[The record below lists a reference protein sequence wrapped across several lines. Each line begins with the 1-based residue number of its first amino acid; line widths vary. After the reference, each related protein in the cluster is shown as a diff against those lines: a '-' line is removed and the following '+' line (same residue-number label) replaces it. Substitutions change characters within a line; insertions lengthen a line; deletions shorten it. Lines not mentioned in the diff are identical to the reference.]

1 LGAVNPLDVLGSSRG
16 EREKRSKHGEGRA
29 FVKNRHAKQPSF
41 NRLRFLLLCLLPA
54 TAWSAAIDWP
64 QFRGPNQNGTSAGNV
79 FDADFGLSAAWVRS
93 LGSGYSGISIVD
105 GVAVTMTTDGEV
117 DFVTAFEVE
126 NGSELWRHELGPM
139 YVGHD
144 GSSDGPIG
152 TATIHND
159 VVYAIG
165 PRGHLVAL
173 DVESGK
179 PLWRREL
186 NREPEA
192 REPTWGYATT
202 PLVAGTNLV
211 VLTGGDRGHA
221 VAAFRLADGEPVWHV
236 GSDTVGYQS
245 PLLVDLHGRRQVIA
259 ALDNEVLGLDPSSG
273 SVLWQHSYGEDQTD
287 GFGQPIVFQGN
298 RILVNLWEEAVLL
311 EVDETREG
319 YEVRELW
326 RSTQLRRSYALPV
339 YANGYLFGFGGRF
352 LTCVDP
358 ETGRAV
364 WKSRP
369 PGGRGL
375 ILVGDHLV
383 LTSLEGDL
391 VVAEASPEGYAER
404 ARLPLFE
411 TQSYTT
417 PSFAG
422 GHLFLRDMERL
433 ARVGVTGRPTGE
445 MITASSDSR
454 LVVPEGAFGVF
465 VSKLLAASEDE
476 ERKARVDRF
485 LREQSSFP
493 ILEEEG
499 RVHFVYRGDVEDIAL
514 QGSMLEPEEDRVLH
528 RIPGTDLHFTSLEL
542 DPQGH
547 WEYRFSIFDEA
558 LVDPLNPHQIGSIG
572 GEFSELRMPGWEVP
586 DHIVEPSGPRGR
598 IDTFTLQSKATE
610 SEREIQVY
618 LPASYDDG
626 EARYPVVLYNNGN
639 SHLAQARLD
648 WSLDN
653 LMSGRVSPA
662 IVVLLPRVGQDFGGP
677 TSDAYIEMLTT
688 ELLPYLDS
696 HYRTLTE
703 PATRTIMG
711 VGSGGNISAYT
722 AFTAPGHFGKLA
734 TQSLYLIPA
743 SGAGLEGACRSVAAA
758 RVRGQDEGRDGRCR
772 VGQLARPARRYPGRI
787 LSTEELRGGR
797 AVSSEGLV

>member
-1 LGAVNPLDVLGSSRG
+1 M
-16 EREKRSKHGEGRA
+16 
-29 FVKNRHAKQPSF
+29 KNRHPKQPSF
-41 NRLRFLLLCLLPA
+41 KDFRFLLLCLLPA
-54 TAWSAAIDWP
+54 TAGSAAVDWP
-64 QFRGPNQNGTSAGNV
+64 QFRGPNQNGTAVGNV

-105 GVAVTMTTDGEV
+105 DVAVTMTTDGEV

-126 NGSELWRHELGPM
+126 NGGELWRHELGPM

-144 GSSDGPIG
+144 GSSDGPIS
-152 TATIHND
+152 TATIHDD
-159 VVYAIG
+159 VVYALG

-173 DVESGK
+173 DVASGRA
-179 PLWRREL
+179 LWRREL

-202 PLVAGTNLV
+202 PLVSGTNLV
-211 VLTGGDRGHA
+211 VLTGGGAGHA
-221 VAAFRLADGEPVWHV
+221 VTAFRLADGEPVWHA

-245 PLLVDLHGRRQVIA
+245 PVLVDLLGRRQLIA

-273 SVLWQHSYGEDQTD
+273 SILWQHAYGEGQTD
-287 GFGQPIVFQGN
+287 GFGQPTVLDGN

-311 EVDETREG
+311 EVDNKGEG
-319 YEVRELW
+319 YEVREVW
-326 RSTQLRRSYALPV
+326 RSNQLRRSYALPV
-339 YANGYLFGFGGRF
+339 YAAGHLFGFSDRF

-358 ETGRAV
+358 ETGGAV

-375 ILVGDHLV
+375 ILVDGHLV

-404 ARLPLFE
+404 ARFPLFE

-422 GHLFLRDMERL
+422 GHLFLRDLERW
-433 ARVGVTGRPTGE
+433 ARVRVTGRPTGE
-445 MITASSDSR
+445 TITAETDSR
-454 LVVPEGAFGVF
+454 LVVPAGAFGAF
-465 VSKLLAASEDE
+465 VSELLAAPEEED
-476 ERKARVDRF
+476 RKARVDRF
-485 LREQSSFP
+485 LRKQGGFP
-493 ILEEEG
+493 IFEEEG

-514 QGSMLEPEEDRVLH
+514 QGSMLAPEEDRVLQ

-542 DPQGH
+542 DPEGH
-547 WEYRFSIFDEA
+547 WEYRFSIFDET
-558 LVDPLNPHQIGSIG
+558 LLDPLNPHQIGSIG

-598 IDTFTLQSKATE
+598 IDTFSLQSRATE

-618 LPASYDDG
+618 LPASYDHG
-626 EARYPVVLYNNGN
+626 EERYPLVLYNNGD
-639 SHLAQARLD
+639 SHLANGKLD

-653 LMSGRVSPA
+653 LMSGRMSPA
-662 IVVLLPRVGQDFGGP
+662 IVVLLPRVGRDFGGP
-677 TSDAYIEMLTT
+677 TSDAYVEMLTT

-696 HYRTLTE
+696 HYRTLAE

-711 VGSGGNISAYT
+711 VGSGGNISAYA

-734 TQSLYLIPA
+734 TQSLYMIPA
-743 SGAGLEGACRSVAAA
+743 TRERLLEAIREEPRQELEVYVEWSHNDYLVEAAGIDAARDSKEIADLLQQRGYAVRTNVVTGAAGWGSWRAQLDDILEGF
-758 RVRGQDEGRDGRCR
+758 
-772 VGQLARPARRYPGRI
+772 YPPK
-787 LSTEELRGGR
+787 S
-797 AVSSEGLV
+797 